1 MADILNASPTPI
13 APGPSASR
21 GDETRIRENSGN
33 ESGPAAPVTFAA
45 VLKSRNDQVASGSGG
60 KAAAAR
66 ASASAVAEAA
76 DRAAPPQGSDL
87 APLFPEL
94 GNFAATDPAAQG
106 IDAASEAAASP
117 EALIVAD
124 AAGAALLPSAAL
136 PVAGEIAE
144 KAKAADEAARQA
156 FAKEAAD
163 PSIPVTSPVLAV
175 NTVAPAPTSGTI
187 DARGGK
193 RDDPA
198 QRSAPA
204 QDLQFD
210 RKAPVDKLAVEP
222 AISAE
227 TARPGSQAISQGE
240 VGADFRSTLDRI
252 ASHSANLALQAGG
265 NAPTASPAPSVRVE
279 TGFGQP
285 GWNQEM
291 GEKLTWMVGNGR
303 QQADLVLNPPQL
315 GRIEVTMV
323 IEGDNVSANFASPN
337 AAVREALENSMSRLR
352 EVLADAG
359 VALGNTHV
367 GAESR
372 QDAGSMQAK
381 DARNASGNRFGEP
394 TTVSV
399 EALAGGTR
407 WQNAGGRGMVD
418 VFA

>member
-1 MADILNASPTPI
+1 MADILTASPTPI

-21 GDETRIRENSGN
+21 GDESRIRENSGN

-45 VLKSRNDQVASGSGG
+45 VLKSRSDQVASGNG
-60 KAAAAR
+60 KAATGKAPDSAA
-66 ASASAVAEAA
+66 AKAA
-76 DRAAPPQGSDL
+76 DGAAPPQGGSL
-87 APLFPEL
+87 APLLPDL
-94 GNFAATDPAAQG
+94 ASFAATEPAAPSV
-106 IDAASEAAASP
+106 DAASQEAASAESLM
-117 EALIVAD
+117 AAD
-124 AAGAALLPSAAL
+124 AAISAVLPSAVFPA
-136 PVAGEIAE
+136 AGEIAE
-144 KAKAADEAARQA
+144 KAKAADETARQA
-156 FAKEAAD
+156 FAQEAAEA
-163 PSIPVTSPVLAV
+163 STSVTSPLIAT
-175 NTVAPAPTSGTI
+175 NAVAPAPTSGAI

-193 RDDPA
+193 RDDAA
-198 QRSAPA
+198 QRGAPA
-204 QDLQFD
+204 QQVQFE
-210 RKAPVDKLAVEP
+210 RKAPADKLAVEP

-227 TARPGSQAISQGE
+227 TAGTGSLATSQRD

-252 ASHSANLALQAGG
+252 ASHSGNLALQAGG
-265 NAPTASPAPSVRVE
+265 NAPATAPPPSVRVE
-279 TGFGQP
+279 TGFGQA

-323 IEGDNVSANFASPN
+323 IEGDNVSASFASPN

-381 DARNASGNRFGEP
+381 DSRNASGNRFGEP

-399 EALAGGTR
+399 EALTGGSR